1 MNSDNPNNPRQL
13 SFTEEDEA
21 TESPNTQRS
30 DSDAASIDRS
40 ALGNDNAFME
50 TIVDDLNFETAWA
63 KVKANRGAPGPDGIT
78 VEDFPD
84 WFRPQW
90 ETVRQQL
97 VNGTYRPAPV
107 RRVSIDKPD
116 GGTRDLGIPNLIDRV
131 IQQAAC

>member
-78 VEDFPD
+78 VEDFPIGFARSGKRFASS
-84 WFRPQW
+84 WSTELIGPPRSEESP
-90 ETVRQQL
+90 
-97 VNGTYRPAPV
+97 
-107 RRVSIDKPD
+107 SINPM
-116 GGTRDLGIPNLIDRV
+116 
-131 IQQAAC
+131 AARAISAFQT